1 MSAVIQAETVS
12 SALGGRRSAQASEH
26 DGHGVIRLDGET
38 AVVVPMH
45 EYRTLKALRD
55 RATPGELDE
64 AETEAA
70 IAEYEEWVAAGRPG
84 EMTHEE
90 AMARLLPNQ

>member
-1 MSAVIQAETVS
+1 V
-12 SALGGRRSAQASEH
+12 SAQASEY
-26 DGHGVIRLDGET
+26 DGHDRIRLGGET

-45 EYRTLKALRD
+45 EYRTLRALKD

-64 AETEAA
+64 AETDAA
-70 IAEYEEWVAAGRPG
+70 IAEYEDWVAAGRPG

-90 AMARLLPNQ
+90 AMARLLTES

>member
-1 MSAVIQAETVS
+1 MSAQPT
-12 SALGGRRSAQASEH
+12 EH
-26 DGHGVIRLDGET
+26 DGHDVIRLGSEV
-38 AVVVPMH
+38 AVVVPLH

-55 RATPGELDE
+55 RAAPGELDE
-64 AETEAA
+64 AETDAA

-90 AMARLLPNQ
+90 AMARLLPAPPPTGYPDLMEGTR

>member
-1 MSAVIQAETVS
+1 MKRLSISTM
-12 SALGGRRSAQASEH
+12 SAQASEH

>member
-1 MSAVIQAETVS
+1 MSAQP
-12 SALGGRRSAQASEH
+12 SEH
-26 DGHGVIRLDGET
+26 DGHDVIHLGGEA

-45 EYRTLKALRD
+45 EYRTLKALKD
-55 RATPGELDE
+55 RAAPGELDE

-70 IAEYEEWVAAGRPG
+70 IAEYEEWTAAGRPG

-90 AMARLLPNQ
+90 AMARLLTGQ

>member
-1 MSAVIQAETVS
+1 M
-12 SALGGRRSAQASEH
+12 SAQASEH
-26 DGHGVIRLDGET
+26 DGHGVIHLDGET

-90 AMARLLPNQ
+90 AMSRLLTSQ

>member
-1 MSAVIQAETVS
+1 MSAINAH
-12 SALGGRRSAQASEH
+12 ASEH
-26 DGHGVIRLDGET
+26 EGHGVIRLGGET

-45 EYRTLKALRD
+45 EYRTLKALKD
-55 RATPGELDE
+55 HATPSELDE

-70 IAEYEEWVAAGRPG
+70 IAAYEEWVAAGRPG

-90 AMARLLPNQ
+90 AMARLLTGQ

>member
-1 MSAVIQAETVS
+1 M
-12 SALGGRRSAQASEH
+12 SAQAPEH
-26 DGHGVIRLDGET
+26 DGHGVIHLGGET

-45 EYRTLKALRD
+45 EYRTLKALRE

-84 EMTHEE
+84 EMTHEQ
-90 AMARLLPNQ
+90 AMARLLTGQ

>member
-1 MSAVIQAETVS
+1 MA
-12 SALGGRRSAQASEH
+12 RRVPKATERSNVEGMSAQAPEH
-26 DGHGVIRLDGET
+26 DGHDRIRLGGET
-38 AVVVPMH
+38 AVVVPLH

-55 RATPGELDE
+55 HATPSELDD

-70 IAEYEEWVAAGRPG
+70 IAEYEDWVAAGRPG

-90 AMARLLPNQ
+90 AMARLLTEP

>member
-1 MSAVIQAETVS
+1 MSAQP
-12 SALGGRRSAQASEH
+12 SEH
-26 DGHGVIRLDGET
+26 DGHDVIRLGGEA

-55 RATPGELDE
+55 RAAPGELDE
-64 AETEAA
+64 AESDAA
-70 IAEYEEWVAAGRPG
+70 VAEYEEWVVAGRPG

-90 AMARLLPNQ
+90 AMARLLADR

>member
-1 MSAVIQAETVS
+1 MKRLSINAMSAQT
-12 SALGGRRSAQASEH
+12 SEH
-26 DGHGVIRLDGET
+26 DGHDVIRLGGET

-45 EYRTLKALRD
+45 EYRTLEALRD

-90 AMARLLPNQ
+90 AMARLLSSQ